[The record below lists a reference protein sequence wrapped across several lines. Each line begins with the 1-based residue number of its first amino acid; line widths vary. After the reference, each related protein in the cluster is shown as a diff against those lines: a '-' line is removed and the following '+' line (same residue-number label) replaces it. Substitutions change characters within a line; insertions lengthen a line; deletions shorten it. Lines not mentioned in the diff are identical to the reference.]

1 MSDGVII
8 RAMGDRGAG
17 KSVVLNI
24 IAQALEEK
32 GFQVIRS
39 RRVPTL
45 NLENLPEDFRPP
57 ILLDEEDV

>member
-1 MSDGVII
+1 MSGGVII
-8 RAMGDRGAG
+8 RAMGDVGEG

-32 GFQVIRS
+32 GFKVTRS

-45 NLENLPEDFRPP
+45 NLENLPEDFRPE
-57 ILLDEEDV
+57 IRLDEEDV